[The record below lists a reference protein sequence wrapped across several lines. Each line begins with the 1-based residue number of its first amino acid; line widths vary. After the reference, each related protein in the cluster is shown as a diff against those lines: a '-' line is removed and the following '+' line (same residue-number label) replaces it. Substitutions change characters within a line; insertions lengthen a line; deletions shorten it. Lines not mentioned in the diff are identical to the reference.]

1 MEIHIIVFSPKPA
14 YCCAYPT
21 STTGRCGEK
30 LVFLLCCPQKDLK
43 QNPLQLELELG
54 LLP

>member
-1 MEIHIIVFSPKPA
+1 MEIHIIIFSPKPA

-21 STTGRCGEK
+21 PAAGRCGEK
-30 LVFLLCCPQKDLK
+30 MVFLLCSPQRDSK
-43 QNPLQLELELG
+43 QIPPQLELELE